1 MKELIPEAIIEE
13 AYASQKAFVNA
24 QISTK
29 GIAGYKIA
37 VASKSGQKNM
47 GLSLPLAG
55 VLYGD
60 GVLANGCTINLKNYK
75 QAKIET
81 EIGYRLKG
89 EVRER
94 TDAIRVQNLIE
105 EILPVFEIPDVTSD
119 NPAEISVEELI
130 SKNTF
135 GSHIVA
141 GSAKPVG
148 EIDPNSIVAEL
159 FHNDKLINTAPGT
172 AAMDNQW
179 EALAMALNLAVEH
192 GYVPQQGDVVITGA
206 LGTIFTLEAGRYFAD
221 YGALGELRCE
231 AI

>member
-1 MKELIPEAIIEE
+1 MKKLIPDSIIEA
-13 AYASQKAFVNA
+13 AYASQKAFVKA
-24 QISTK
+24 QVSSK

-37 VASKSGQKNM
+37 VASKGGQKNM

-60 GVLANGCTINLKNYK
+60 GVLANGCTIDLQKYK

-81 EIGYRLKG
+81 EIGYRLKS
-89 EVRER
+89 EVIGK
-94 TDAIRVQNLIE
+94 TDAIKVKNLVE

-119 NPAEISVEELI
+119 NPSEISVEELI

-159 FHNDKLINTAPGT
+159 FHNDNLINTAPGN

-179 EALAMALNLAVEH
+179 EALAVALNLAMEH
-192 GYVPQQGDVVITGA
+192 GYAPQKGDVVITGA
-206 LGTIFTLEAGRYFAD
+206 LGTIFNLEAGSYFAD

-231 AI
+231 VI